1 MVDSALCVKCGSPR
15 PARAP
20 DGLCPRCRGKEGR
33 GKPRPRTRVLRLLA
47 IVALVVLGGV
57 GTAAYFGYA
66 AHRQREATIAK
77 VGDSGA
83 HFDRAVALQK
93 QGKLAEA
100 IEEYRA
106 AIRIIPGSAEAHYN
120 LGVALWS
127 QADSAAAVAE
137 FRKARDFAQGDTQ
150 LTSLIDRA
158 LAQAGQ

>member
-1 MVDSALCVKCGSPR
+1 MTGSDVCVQCGSPR
-15 PARAP
+15 PPRAP
-20 DGLCPRCRGKEGR
+20 DGLCPRCRGE
-33 GKPRPRTRVLRLLA
+33 PRPGTRVLRLLA
-47 IVALVVLGGV
+47 IVVVLVTGGI

-77 VGDSGA
+77 VGNSAA
-83 HFDRAVALQK
+83 HFDRALALQK

-127 QADSAAAVAE
+127 QGDSAAAVAE
-137 FRKARDFAQGDTQ
+137 FRKARDFAQGDAR
-150 LTSLIDRA
+150 LTALIDRA
-158 LAQAGQ
+158 LAQAGH